1 MLGSLDSNDFNDESS
16 SEEDITKYEG
26 KAKDDP

>member
-1 MLGSLDSNDFNDESS
+1 LGSLDSDDFNDESFS
-16 SEEDITKYEG
+16 KEDITKYEG